1 MPTFSDKW
9 DKEEENDDYAYNNA
23 YKYLKTLGERVNKL
37 ELEVKNLNYKYNLQ
51 DQDMKKLSLLVVS
64 LNKQLN
70 NR

>member
-1 MPTFSDKW
+1 MPSFSDKW
-9 DKEEENDDYAYNNA
+9 DKKEENEDYAYNNA

-37 ELEVKNLNYKYNLQ
+37 ELEVKNLKYRSNLQ
-51 DQDMKKLSLLVVS
+51 DEDMKKLSLLVVS